1 MDLQPARKRTV
12 SFSKTYNK
20 KSNFHLNEKAI
31 ENDCKDSVTLVA
43 STGWSQQFMR
53 RNGLPL
59 RRKTSV
65 AQKDPSRLI
74 DKLVS
79 YTLSAR
85 RFAAKYNYSPADIV
99 AMDETPVL
107 SDMVSDTT
115 VNKCRISV
123 CLTAKADGSK
133 L

>member
-1 MDLQPARKRTV
+1 MDLQLARKRTV

-43 STGWSQQFMR
+43 STGWSQKFMR
-53 RNGLPL
+53 RNGLSL

-85 RFAAKYNYSPADIV
+85 RFAAKYNYSPADIAV
-99 AMDETPVL
+99 LDETPVL
-107 SDMVSDTT
+107 SDMV
-115 VNKCRISV
+115 
-123 CLTAKADGSK
+123 
-133 L
+133 